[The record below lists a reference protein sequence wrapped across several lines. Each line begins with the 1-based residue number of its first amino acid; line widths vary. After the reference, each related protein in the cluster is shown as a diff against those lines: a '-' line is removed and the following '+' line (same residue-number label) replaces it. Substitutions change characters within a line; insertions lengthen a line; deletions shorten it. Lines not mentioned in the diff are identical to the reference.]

1 MVDRVDQVS
10 SRSGDGSINGEGSE
24 GFDRQFQELPESFG
38 SHKWP
43 SLTLVHEISH
53 EMLHYGDRRTP
64 TTKKVATR
72 RNLGQALCGE
82 RAGNRRGDAIDQ

>member
-1 MVDRVDQVS
+1 MVDRVDQVL
-10 SRSGDGSINGEGSE
+10 SRSEDRSTNGEGSE

-38 SHKWP
+38 SHNWT
-43 SLTLVHEISH
+43 SLTLVHEIGY